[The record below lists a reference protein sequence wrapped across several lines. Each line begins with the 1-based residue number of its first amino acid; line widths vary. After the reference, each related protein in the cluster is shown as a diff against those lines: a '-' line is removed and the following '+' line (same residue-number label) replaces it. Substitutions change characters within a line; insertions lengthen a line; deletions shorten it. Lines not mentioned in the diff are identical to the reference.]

1 MEVAAAIGVPMLRRT
16 AFLFS
21 LVSIACSLAVGQVPA
36 PQNPVQVP
44 QDSPHPV
51 IVVSPGKSSDP
62 NIPKPPDAQAQPQ
75 PDTTPHLK
83 PIDLDSREKL
93 ADGTKMQLIRVMD
106 AEFVHVR
113 KNLPVG
119 EKDLVIAPD
128 GLVKPGDAELYR
140 MAQSYGAAAKVGDRV
155 QITNIV
161 FKEKSI
167 YFEING
173 GPKKKTKWYQHIEVS
188 GMGGSTGG
196 VDPNQAQ
203 PTGAAV
209 TLQFKKHV
217 PEMTGAELKQMLTP
231 VLDFSVKTAAEVFV
245 DTLPPKIKEAVKKHE
260 VLVGMNHDM
269 VVMAKDRP
277 PQKVR
282 EKDEKGK
289 EYEEWI
295 YGAPPQDV
303 VFVRFAGDEV
313 VQVKIAKIGGQITV
327 KTEKEVDVKD
337 GVPTLAAL
345 KSSNNPQDVSGAPQP
360 DQPTHK
366 PTLKRPDEQ
375 PDPMTQPA
383 TQPAGGASSTRPP
396 QPAQQEEPQWG
407 TNGKQPA
414 SGSTDQ
420 QPSQGQEKT
429 PQDPVKTPPL

>member
-1 MEVAAAIGVPMLRRT
+1 MLRN
-16 AFLFS
+16 AVFAFS
-21 LVSIACSLAVGQVPA
+21 LVVTACSVAVGQVPA
-36 PQNPVQVP
+36 PSNPVQ
-44 QDSPHPV
+44 SPHAPPI
-51 IVVSPGKSSDP
+51 IVTPGAPLDSRTPSYP
-62 NIPKPPDAQAQPQ
+62 GGQAQ
-75 PDTTPHLK
+75 PDTTPHMK
-83 PIDLDSREKL
+83 PADLDGRQNLSDATR
-93 ADGTKMQLIRVMD
+93 MQLIRVMD

-113 KNLPVG
+113 KNFPVG
-119 EKDLVIAPD
+119 EKDMVIAPD
-128 GLVKPGDAELYR
+128 GLVKPGDAQLYR
-140 MAQSYGAAAKVGDRV
+140 MAQINGAAAKIGDRV

-173 GPKKKTKWYQHIEVS
+173 GPKKKTKWYQHVEIS

-209 TLQFKKHV
+209 TIEFKKHV

-231 VLDFSVKTAAEVFV
+231 VLDFTVKTAAEVFV
-245 DTLPPKIKEAVKKHE
+245 DTLPPKIRESVKRHE

-277 PQKVR
+277 QQKVR
-282 EKDEKGK
+282 EKDDKGK

-295 YGAPPQDV
+295 YGTAPQDV

-313 VQVKIAKIGGQITV
+313 VQVKIAKVGGQITV
-327 KTEKEVDVKD
+327 KTQKEVDVKD

-345 KSSNNPQDVSGAPQP
+345 KSSDTPQDVSGAPAP
-360 DQPTHK
+360 DQPAHR

-375 PDPMTQPA
+375 TDPMVQHP
-383 TQPAGGASSTRPP
+383 GGTSASR
-396 QPAQQEEPQWG
+396 QAPAQDEPQWG
-407 TNGKQPA
+407 TNGKQA
-414 SGSTDQ
+414 GSAGTDQ
-420 QPSQGQEKT
+420 QPADGQEKT